1 MIPNPARKGIALKSS
16 GHPGIWPGGEPESVR
31 AAYDRWLASQ
41 QKPKTEPRPPVRVP
55 ARPGVKPR

>member
-1 MIPNPARKGIALKSS
+1 VKSS
-16 GHPGIWPGGEPESVR
+16 GHPGTWPGGEPESVR

-55 ARPGVKPR
+55 ARPGVTPR